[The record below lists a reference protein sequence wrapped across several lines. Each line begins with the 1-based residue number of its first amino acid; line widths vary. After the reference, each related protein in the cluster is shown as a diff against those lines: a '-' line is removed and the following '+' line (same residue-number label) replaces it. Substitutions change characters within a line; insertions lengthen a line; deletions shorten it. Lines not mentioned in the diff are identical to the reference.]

1 MSFLHNPISDVQSI
15 ANNLR
20 DRYKSGFPILKEI
33 VQNADDAKAENLVIG
48 WHPGLIGCQ
57 HPLLKDPGIFFVN
70 DALLKE
76 ADVIGI
82 RTLGLGSKADDT
94 NAVGKFGL
102 GMKSL
107 FHLGELYFFIGS
119 DWQEF
124 QHAYPKSEYQK
135 AAVLNPW
142 DKLRDEWNFFSDSD
156 KKAIQQALL
165 PVTKTFGDDAYKFIV
180 WIPLRSASIA
190 LARGEDDNNYIYNSE
205 DYGRE
210 VPSFLTDSGLAAQLG
225 QLFPMLKHLRTI
237 KGYSFTVNERAPR
250 ELFFTEIEQPVDRIN
265 FPNIKGAVEWSG
277 SIRVNS
283 YSAEQAK
290 SINYV
295 GNESILVS
303 EQLNQLKENKFWPIS
318 YARDALGKEQKV
330 QDKAQPHSATIL
342 LATPSVEQAK
352 LTVRWAV
359 FLPLGEQD
367 TSEEKQVFEVAIA
380 GNTSFDILLH
390 GYFFIDAGR
399 VGIHGRKSIGY
410 RETLDIDSEDTATQE
425 WNRLL
430 ANEGT
435 LPSLLASVALAAS
448 KWRLNT
454 QQVDSLAWGIQ
465 QFLEHRMG
473 RPCHGPITSKYQWV
487 YRLQSSSKAW
497 DLVDISRPVRILP
510 KPNSDEYERIW
521 QTLPALMESADEFV
535 YIENEK
541 PNIISSNNACWQQ
554 HELVR
559 LFESVKS
566 EIFES
571 QKLLGYLADFL
582 HSLNH
587 ESIYSDRCQS
597 VLIQLAQSAFKSIP
611 LTKLSLNGAA
621 IRRFVGYIRSSSRWA
636 VKLDKEEQ
644 PLWNVFAS
652 VKSSKLFVPT
662 FLDGEIRRSSGALS
676 FDDADGVLSQLGM
689 QELNDK
695 QLGKV
700 TDTILDNFKGKEKQ
714 RLLQHHDSLKLF
726 LAYVAGSQ
734 SAYRESRANLMRLIQ
749 QKRLFSISSGERF
762 LLGEVLGEALENSKI
777 VFINSKVN
785 QQLFDGRV
793 ELCNTASVLK
803 LLATKPE
810 LKAPK
815 YRSNLISKL
824 EISESLSSEQKLAV
838 RYLMHGSKNDN
849 DLSESLWSIGGDE
862 EVWSRLHESSLRVDQ
877 SWTLIPHELAA
888 TLKLTP
894 QEKKV
899 VKLEEVNA
907 QSVLTELGDDIQ
919 LLEFDELDLD
929 KRDAEIILEK
939 IEDADLWRSLALH
952 RCVDG
957 KYHSIDN
964 NCFLETNIEI
974 PDEIENQITW
984 IADAEFPAVQR
995 QQRDNIKKLDHSK
1008 IIELVLKHE
1017 NPIQFQDYVLP
1028 LVGKL
1033 ASDDPVFESLSTTK
1047 WLTSSNKVLS
1057 PNMVLDSKQTDWPAV
1072 SELSKVNSEFCF
1084 VDQLDTCG
1092 STGFESIR
1100 NMLVVSDADIA
1111 KLAIKAASRSQGYA
1125 IGQARVTTSALQQAC
1140 MYPQIFRQLDYK
1152 GWELLVECF
1161 KNAPEGSLSDDEL
1174 SQLSSSA
1181 DDTNKLVALH
1191 EALVKAISSP
1201 DSVQELRAVI
1211 LAMICRQPEPLKS
1224 IANLTLRSK
1233 SNEFIGSRM
1242 LCFGVEGITHSS
1254 LIHEQDY
1261 AAIKHVLKIVEPS
1274 SISGEELEQHFN
1286 VPRNQTSHHTS
1297 SFEEI
1302 KRYFADW
1309 EPFITNKTAI
1319 GSVLALMSGNPGIR
1333 ALCEGY
1339 IGSRSIEQ
1347 FIGSIG
1353 ENWRPKA
1360 GTPDTLANFVSK
1372 VDFDIRPDSGS
1383 TIEEDSILGERI
1395 QVNLSEEADSIF
1407 VWSATRVFYS
1417 APITVQLRKLPIYE
1431 MSEEKLLKILKRS
1444 AELFLEKIYLQ
1455 RITLDHIWDKFSG
1468 AEQLDIHAAKLIVLD
1483 GIVQQLKELR
1493 LEAPKIRSLLSE
1505 NNDLLVASAESNCLY
1520 DQDAKHRVLVE
1531 IGEEIEQES
1540 TKAELLTAIK
1550 EKVLGDQYEPASVPF
1565 ELFQNA
1571 DDAVL
1576 ELEDLGYPKEEIH
1589 RRGVFKVSVNDEVLS
1604 FMHWGREINQHISSH
1619 ISSSPKSSNFKMD
1632 LQKMLVRNQSDKE
1645 GSATGKFGLGFKSSL
1660 LISDTPNI
1668 ISGRLAVQIEGGL
1681 LPVLSPK
1688 HEELFDQARNEPL
1701 NKPTRPTII
1710 SLPLNKGVNANRVLE
1725 SFKMRAG
1732 LVSVFAKKIHTIEL
1746 NGELFTWE
1754 PTLLS
1759 SMKGLKVGNIQLP
1772 SKKGYQLTK
1781 ILQIET
1787 DSGRFIFGLSG
1798 KGFTS
1803 LGKKI
1808 PKLWNLAPLMGD
1820 FGIGIAI
1827 NADFQV
1833 DKGRNHLHVSS
1844 TSNGPLFEKLGRELK
1859 SRLEAIY
1866 QETKSNWQA
1875 VRTELQL
1882 DEGVSFIDFWGSLWK
1897 AMWGSGPALP
1907 IEGEKTV
1914 DHTYRLFQG
1923 EGGIVDF
1930 YYSFPVFPTGLNSD
1944 KTKLTTLKSLKY
1956 EASDLLEQVLAHLEH
1971 LPAINELLKTNKLVC
1986 NTYGKHLKKL
1996 GVELAMLDL
2005 NQVLDMTLDNG
2016 ELTPALAEQLQPVF
2030 NPEFEKALKNNK
2042 ATHEQVEDF
2051 RKKLSELKIQTR
2063 NGSYRGIKHTLFAR
2077 KQAANL
2083 DETKVVKFA
2092 PDEFIAADSYAN
2104 VSKLL
2109 EFCRRDAK
2117 PYNADVLHGWAC
2129 RNDLKGNPEKQQAL
2143 CQYIVS
2149 GDFAEKLA
2157 ALIKQHFMPSWIL
2170 DISVKHLEK
2179 WGWNNNQIDTFRN
2192 VRLVSK
2198 DEVDR
2203 RVSQQLKS
2211 EGQSSLTTKEALM
2224 RIYDWWVA
2232 NRDVELANYQNRLY
2246 PSGAFDWD
2254 SIKLDKQPEFYNLAW
2269 LKLLFLGSCQ
2279 TIGRSREEQHRAA
2292 LEYFEKNGWWTV
2304 FADANDPSK
2313 WFDVM
2318 DQYLEQAVTSDTYRT
2333 WLQILPL
2340 YRFSSHLED
2349 YIELFW
2355 MADQGMPN
2363 IKALIQPASSSELS
2377 GAGSSFAPP
2386 ELKATLGIG
2395 ANFILRELYR
2405 HGVYSDESV
2414 EKHCFVAS
2422 KSVRDILCTKLHDS
2436 IDLDKPSAV
2445 SSEKI
2450 YNYLC
2455 SHIGEE
2461 YATFDG
2467 GFDIPLRILASSDKR
2482 DLLENL
2488 LEVGELK

>member
-1 MSFLHNPISDVQSI
+1 MGNLIHDPLADIDLI
-15 ANNLR
+15 ADNLR
-20 DRYKSGFPILKEI
+20 DRYKSGFPILKEM
-33 VQNADDAKAENLVIG
+33 VQNADDAKACNLVIG
-48 WHPGLIGCQ
+48 WHPGIATAT
-57 HPLLKDPGIFFVN
+57 HPLLKDPAIFFVN
-70 DALLKE
+70 DAELKE
-76 ADVIGI
+76 KDVKGI
-82 RTLGLGSKADDT
+82 RTLGLGSKASDT

-107 FHLGELYFFIGS
+107 FHFGELYFFIGS
-119 DWQEF
+119 DWEEYTGP
-124 QHAYPKSEYQK
+124 YPK
-135 AAVLNPW
+135 ADVLNPW
-142 DKLRDEWNFFSDSD
+142 DFERPQWQDFSVREKKL
-156 KKAIQQALL
+156 IQNELASI
-165 PVTKTFGDDAYKFIV
+165 TKTFDKDSYKFIV
-180 WIPLRSASIA
+180 WIPLRSTSIS
-190 LARGEDDNNYIYNSE
+190 LARGDSVTNFIRNSE
-205 DYGRE
+205 DYGYAP
-210 VPSFLTDSGLAAQLG
+210 PSFLTDSNLSSQLG
-225 QLFPMLKHLRTI
+225 KLLPMLKCLRVIRVCSFSPTDKSLTTHCALGLESLSERI
-237 KGYSFTVNERAPR
+237 QYPNLKGEV
-250 ELFFTEIEQPVDRIN
+250 Q
-265 FPNIKGAVEWSG
+265 WSG
-277 SIRVNS
+277 SVNLDLS
-283 YSAEQAK
+283 GDSSASK
-290 SINYV
+290 LNFV
-295 GNESILVS
+295 GTEAVLQSSKFNSLKKNE
-303 EQLNQLKENKFWPIS
+303 FWPIS
-318 YARDALGKEQKV
+318 RGRNRAGEEEVKP
-330 QDKAQPHSATIL
+330 DKTEPHCATVL
-342 LATPSVEQAK
+342 LSKTSNSQATLSVS
-352 LTVRWAV
+352 WAV

-367 TSEEKQVFEVAIA
+367 TSEQKQIFEKEIE
-380 GNTSFDILLH
+380 GDTSFDIQLH

-399 VGIHGRKSIGY
+399 VGIHGRKSIGQQ
-410 RETLDIDSEDTATQE
+410 ETLEINSIDTATQE
-425 WNRLL
+425 WNRML

-435 LPSLLASVALAAS
+435 LPSLLATVALAAT
-448 KWRLNT
+448 KWKLNT
-454 QQVDSLAWGIQ
+454 QQVDSLARGIQ

-497 DLVDISRPVRILP
+497 DLVDISRPVRKLP
-510 KPNSDEYERIW
+510 KPNSGEYERIW
-521 QTLPALMESADEFV
+521 QTLPALMASADEFV

-541 PNIISSNNACWQQ
+541 PNIISSNNSCWQQ
-554 HELVR
+554 HELIR

-566 EIFES
+566 EVFES
-571 QKLLGYLADFL
+571 QKLLGYLVEFIHTLSD
-582 HSLNH
+582 SL
-587 ESIYSDRCQS
+587 IYSERCQS

-611 LTKLSLNGAA
+611 LTKLSQNGSA

-652 VKSSKLFVPT
+652 VKSSKLFVPS
-662 FLDGEIRRSSGALS
+662 FLDNSSGSSGSLS
-676 FDDADGVLSQLGM
+676 FDDADSVFAQLGK
-689 QELNDK
+689 QELNDN
-695 QLGKV
+695 QLAKA
-700 TDTILDNFKGKEKQ
+700 TDSILNNFKEQEKQ
-714 RLLQHHDSLKLF
+714 RLLQLHDSLKLF
-726 LAYVAGSQ
+726 PAYGAGNQ
-734 SAYRESRANLMRLIQ
+734 SPYRESLANLRNLFQ
-749 QKRLFSISSGERF
+749 QKRLFSLSSGKTF
-762 LLGEVLGEALENSKI
+762 SLGGVLIEALEYSKI
-777 VFINSKVN
+777 VFINSTVN

-793 ELCNTASVLK
+793 APCDTAPVLG

-824 EISESLSSEQKLAV
+824 EISESFSTEQKLAV
-838 RYLMHGSKNDN
+838 RYLIHGHKNDHN
-849 DLSESLWSIGGDE
+849 LSEQLWSIGADH
-862 EVWSRLHESSLRVDQ
+862 EVWSRLHKNCLSIEQ
-877 SWTLIPHELAA
+877 SWTLISHELAA
-888 TLKLTP
+888 ALKLTP

-899 VKLEEVNA
+899 VNLVEVNA
-907 QSVLTELGDDIQ
+907 QSVLADLGEDIQ
-919 LLEFDELDLD
+919 CLEFKELNLDEHDV
-929 KRDAEIILEK
+929 EIILEK
-939 IEDADLWRSLALH
+939 IEDAELWRKLSLH
-952 RCVDG
+952 RCVEG
-957 KYHSIDN
+957 KYHSISD
-964 NCFLETNIEI
+964 NCFLETNIEL
-974 PDEIENQITW
+974 PDEIRNQITW
-984 IADAEFPAVQR
+984 IVSAHSQAVQR
-995 QQRDNIKKLDHSK
+995 QQKDNIKKLDHSK
-1008 IIELVLKHE
+1008 IIELVVKHE
-1017 NPIQFQDYVLP
+1017 NPSQFQDYILT

-1033 ASDDPVFESLSTTK
+1033 ASNDPRLESLTATK
-1047 WLTSSNKVLS
+1047 WLTSGGKVLS
-1057 PNMVLDSKQTDWPAV
+1057 PSMVFDCKQEDWPKVA
-1072 SELSKVNSEFCF
+1072 ELSKVNSEFCF
-1084 VDQLDTCG
+1084 VDELDTYG
-1092 STGFESIR
+1092 STCFESIR

-1111 KLAIKAASRSQGYA
+1111 KLAIKAASRSQSYA

-1140 MYPQIFRQLDYK
+1140 KYPQIFRQLDCK

-1161 KNAPEGSLSDDEL
+1161 QNALEGSLSDDEL
-1174 SQLSSSA
+1174 SQLSSSIV
-1181 DDTNKLVALH
+1181 DTNKLVALH

-1233 SNEFIGSRM
+1233 SNEFIASRM

-1286 VPRNQTSHHTS
+1286 VLKNQTSHHTS

-1309 EPFITNKTAI
+1309 EPHITNKTAI
-1319 GSVLALMSGNPGIR
+1319 GSVLALMSRNPGIR
-1333 ALCEGY
+1333 TLCEGY
-1339 IGSRSIEQ
+1339 IGSRTIEQ

-1353 ENWRPKA
+1353 ENWRPKV
-1360 GTPDTLANFVSK
+1360 GTPDTLANFISM

-1383 TIEEDSILGERI
+1383 TIEADSILGERI
-1395 QVNLSEEADSIF
+1395 EVNLSEEADSIF

-1417 APITVQLRKLPIYE
+1417 APITVQLRKLHIYE
-1431 MSEEKLLKILKRS
+1431 MSEEKLLKILKQS

-1455 RITLDHIWDKFSG
+1455 KITLDHIWDKFSG

-1493 LEAPKIRSLLSE
+1493 LDAPKIRSLLSE

-1531 IGEEIEQES
+1531 FGEEIEQEN
-1540 TKAELLTAIK
+1540 TKAELLKAIK

-1576 ELEDLGYPKEEIH
+1576 ELEDLGYPENEIH
-1589 RRGVFKVSVNDEVLS
+1589 QRGVFKVSVSDEVLS
-1604 FMHWGREINQHISSH
+1604 FMHWGREVNQHSSSH
-1619 ISSSPKSSNFKMD
+1619 TSSSPKSSNFKMD

-1645 GSATGKFGLGFKSSL
+1645 GSSTGKFGLGFKSCL

-1701 NKPTRPTII
+1701 NKPIRPTII

-1732 LVSVFAKKIHTIEL
+1732 LVSVFAKKIHTIDF

-1754 PTLLS
+1754 PIKLS
-1759 SMKGLKVGNIQLP
+1759 SMKGLKVGHIQLP

-1787 DSGRFIFGLSG
+1787 DSGRFVFGLSG
-1798 KGFTS
+1798 KGFS
-1803 LGKKI
+1803 PLGKKV

-1844 TSNGPLFEKLGRELK
+1844 TSNGPLFERLGRELK

-1882 DEGVSFIDFWGSLWK
+1882 DEGISLIDFWGSLWK
-1897 AMWGSGPALP
+1897 AMWGNGPALP

-1914 DHTYRLFQG
+1914 DHTYRLFKG
-1923 EGGIVDF
+1923 EGGIMGF

-1971 LPAINELLKTNKLVC
+1971 LPVITELLKTNKLVC

-2005 NQVLDMTLDNG
+2005 NQVLDMILENG
-2016 ELTPALAEQLQPVF
+2016 ELTPAFAEQLQPIF
-2030 NPEFEKALKNNK
+2030 NPEFEKALKKHK

-2051 RKKLSELKIQTR
+2051 RKTLSELKIQTR
-2063 NGSYRGIKHTLFAR
+2063 NGSYRGIKHTLFAD
-2077 KQAANL
+2077 KQTANS
-2083 DETKVVKFA
+2083 DEMKVAKFA
-2092 PDEFIAADSYAN
+2092 PDEFIAANSYAN
-2104 VSKLL
+2104 ASKLL
-2109 EFCRRDAK
+2109 EFCRRDTK
-2117 PYNADVLHGWAC
+2117 PYNADVLHEWAR
-2129 RNDLKGNPEKQQAL
+2129 RNDLNGNPEKQQAL

-2170 DISVKHLEK
+2170 NISVKHLEK

-2203 RVSQQLKS
+2203 RVSQQLKL

-2224 RIYDWWVA
+2224 RIYDWWVM
-2232 NRDVELANYQNRLY
+2232 NRDVELANYQKRLY

-2254 SIKLDKQPEFYNLAW
+2254 SIKLDEQPDVYKPAW
-2269 LKLLFLGSCQ
+2269 LKLFFLGSCQ
-2279 TIGRSREEQHRAA
+2279 TIGRTTEQQHSAA
-2292 LEYFEKNGWWTV
+2292 LKHFEKKGWWSV
-2304 FADANDPSK
+2304 FSDVNDPSK

-2422 KSVRDILCTKLHDS
+2422 KSVRDILRTKLHDS

>member
-33 VQNADDAKAENLVIG
+33 VQNADDAKAENLIIG
-48 WHPGLIGCQ
+48 WHPGLIGCE
-57 HPLLKDPGIFFVN
+57 HPLLNDPGIFFVN

-142 DKLRDEWNFFSDSD
+142 DKLRGEWNFFSDSD

-165 PVTKTFGDDAYKFIV
+165 PVTKTFGGDAYKFIV

-210 VPSFLTDSGLAAQLG
+210 VPSFLTDSSLAAQLG

-342 LATPSVEQAK
+342 LATPSAEQPK

-425 WNRLL
+425 WNRRL

-435 LPSLLASVALAAS
+435 LPSLLTSVDLAAT

-465 QFLEHRMG
+465 QFLKHRMG
-473 RPCHGPITSKYQWV
+473 SPCHGPITSKYQWV

-497 DLVDISRPVRILP
+497 DLVDISRPVRTLP
-510 KPNSDEYERIW
+510 KPNSGEYERIW
-521 QTLPALMESADEFV
+521 QTLPALMESADDFV

-554 HELVR
+554 HEVVR

-566 EIFES
+566 EVFES

-582 HSLNH
+582 HLLNH
-587 ESIYSDRCQS
+587 ESIHSDHCQS

-611 LTKLSLNGAA
+611 LTKLSLNGSA

-652 VKSSKLFVPT
+652 IKSSKLFVPS
-662 FLDGEIRRSSGALS
+662 FLDSDIGSSGALS
-676 FDDADGVLSQLGM
+676 FDDADSVFA
-689 QELNDK
+689 
-695 QLGKV
+695 QLGKQDLNDNQLAKA
-700 TDTILDNFKGKEKQ
+700 TDSILNNFREQEKQ
-714 RLLQHHDSLKLF
+714 RLLQLHDSLKLF
-726 LAYVAGSQ
+726 PAYVAGNQ
-734 SAYRESRANLMRLIQ
+734 SPYRESLANLRKLFQ
-749 QKRLFSISSGERF
+749 QKRLFSLSSGKTF
-762 LLGEVLGEALENSKI
+762 SLGGVLVEALEYSKV

-785 QQLFDGRV
+785 LQLFEGRV
-793 ELCNTASVLK
+793 APCNTVPVLG
-803 LLATKPE
+803 LLAIKPE
-810 LKAPK
+810 LKGPK

-824 EISESLSSEQKLAV
+824 EISESLSSEEKLAV
-838 RYLMHGSKNDN
+838 RYLIHGHKNDHS
-849 DLSESLWSIGGDE
+849 LSEQLWSIGGDH
-862 EVWSRLHESSLRVDQ
+862 EVWSRLHKNCLSIEQ
-877 SWTLIPHELAA
+877 SWTLISHDLAA
-888 TLKLTP
+888 ILKLTP

-899 VKLEEVNA
+899 VNLEEVNA
-907 QSVLTELGDDIQ
+907 QSVLAELGEDIQ
-919 LLEFDELDLD
+919 YLEFDELNLD
-929 KRDAEIILEK
+929 EHDAEIILEK
-939 IEDADLWRSLALH
+939 IEDAELWRKLSLH
-952 RCVDG
+952 RCVEG
-957 KYHSIDN
+957 KYHSVND
-964 NCFLETNIEI
+964 NCFLETNIEL
-974 PDEIENQITW
+974 PDEIRSRITW
-984 IADAEFPAVQR
+984 MVSAHSQAVQR
-995 QQRDNIKKLDHSK
+995 QQKDNIQKLDHSK
-1008 IIELVLKHE
+1008 IIEMVVKHE
-1017 NPIQFQDYVLP
+1017 NPSQFQDYILT

-1033 ASDDPVFESLSTTK
+1033 ASNDPRLESLSTTK
-1047 WLTSSNKVLS
+1047 WLTSGSQVLS
-1057 PNMVLDSKQTDWPAV
+1057 PSMVFDSKREDWPKVA
-1072 SELSKVNSEFCF
+1072 ELSKVNSEFCF
-1084 VDQLDTCG
+1084 VDELDTYG
-1092 STGFESIR
+1092 STCFESIR

-1140 MYPQIFRQLDYK
+1140 KYPQIFRQLDYK

-1174 SQLSSSA
+1174 SLLSSSA

-1211 LAMICRQPEPLKS
+1211 LTMICRQPEPLKS

-1233 SNEFIGSRM
+1233 SNEFIESRM

-1254 LIHEQDY
+1254 LLHEQDY

-1274 SISGEELEQHFN
+1274 SISGEELEQYFN
-1286 VPRNQTSHHTS
+1286 VPRNQTNHHTS

-1339 IGSRSIEQ
+1339 IGSRTIEQ

-1360 GTPDTLANFVSK
+1360 GTPSTLANFVSK
-1372 VDFDIRPDSGS
+1372 VDFDIRPDNGS

-1395 QVNLSEEADSIF
+1395 EVYLSEEADSIF

-1417 APITVQLRKLPIYE
+1417 ASITVQLRKLPIYE

-1576 ELEDLGYPKEEIH
+1576 ELEDLGYPEKEIH
-1589 RRGVFKVSVNDEVLS
+1589 QRGVFKVSVSDEVLS
-1604 FMHWGREINQHISSH
+1604 FMHWGREVNQHSSSH
-1619 ISSSPKSSNFKMD
+1619 TSSSPKNSNFKMD

-1645 GSATGKFGLGFKSSL
+1645 GSSTGKFGLGFKSCL

-1688 HEELFDQARNEPL
+1688 HEELFDQARNELL
-1701 NKPTRPTII
+1701 NKPIRPTII

-1732 LVSVFAKKIHTIEL
+1732 LVSVFAKKIHTIDF

-1754 PTLLS
+1754 PIKLS
-1759 SMKGLKVGNIQLP
+1759 SMKGLKVGHIQLP
-1772 SKKGYQLTK
+1772 TKKGYQLTK

-1787 DSGRFIFGLSG
+1787 DSGRFVFGLSG
-1798 KGFTS
+1798 KGFTP
-1803 LGKKI
+1803 LGKKV

-1844 TSNGPLFEKLGRELK
+1844 TSNSPLFERLGRELK
-1859 SRLEAIY
+1859 TRLEAIY
-1866 QETKSNWQA
+1866 QETKSNWQV

-1882 DEGVSFIDFWGSLWK
+1882 DEGISFIDFWGSLWK
-1897 AMWGSGPALP
+1897 AVWGNGPALP

-1914 DHTYRLFQG
+1914 DHTYRLFKG
-1923 EGGIVDF
+1923 EGGIMDF
-1930 YYSFPVFPTGLNSD
+1930 YYSFPVFPTGLKSD

-1971 LPAINELLKTNKLVC
+1971 LPVITELLKTNKLVC

-2005 NQVLDMTLDNG
+2005 NQVLDMTLENG
-2016 ELTPALAEQLQPVF
+2016 ELTPAFAEQLQPIF
-2030 NPEFEKALKNNK
+2030 NPEFEKALKKHK

-2051 RKKLSELKIQTR
+2051 RKTLCELRIQTR
-2063 NGSYRGIKHTLFAR
+2063 NGSYRGIKHTLFAY
-2077 KQAANL
+2077 KQTANS
-2083 DETKVVKFA
+2083 DEMKVVKFA

-2104 VSKLL
+2104 ASKLL

-2117 PYNADVLHGWAC
+2117 PYNADVLHEWAR
-2129 RNDLKGNPEKQQAL
+2129 RNDLKENPEKQQAL

-2157 ALIKQHFMPSWIL
+2157 ALIKQHFIPSWIL
-2170 DISVKHLEK
+2170 NISVKHLEK

-2422 KSVRDILCTKLHDS
+2422 KRVRDILCTKLHDS

-2482 DLLENL
+2482 DLLDNL

>member
-1 MSFLHNPISDVQSI
+1 MRNLIHDPLADIDLI
-15 ANNLR
+15 ADNLR
-20 DRYKSGFPILKEI
+20 DRYESGFPILKEM
-33 VQNADDAKAENLVIG
+33 VQNADDAKASNLVMG
-48 WHPGLIGCQ
+48 WHPGITNAT
-57 HPLLKDPGIFFVN
+57 HPLLKDPAIFFVN
-70 DALLKE
+70 DAELEEK
-76 ADVIGI
+76 DVKGI
-82 RTLGLGSKADDT
+82 RTLGLGSKASDA

-107 FHLGELYFFIGS
+107 FHFGELYFFIGS
-119 DWQEF
+119 DWEEYTGL
-124 QHAYPKSEYQK
+124 YPK
-135 AAVLNPW
+135 ADVLNPW
-142 DKLRDEWNFFSDSD
+142 DDERPQWQDFSEYEVKLIQKELEVITNSFDNDSSN
-156 KKAIQQALL
+156 
-165 PVTKTFGDDAYKFIV
+165 FIV
-180 WIPLRSASIA
+180 WIPLRSTSISK
-190 LARGEDDNNYIYNSE
+190 ARGDSVTNFIRSSE
-205 DYGRE
+205 DYGYS
-210 VPSFLTDSGLAAQLG
+210 VPSFLTDAKLARKLG
-225 QLFPMLKHLRTI
+225 KLLPMLKCLHTI
-237 KGYSFTVNERAPR
+237 RVCSFSLT
-250 ELFFTEIEQPVDRIN
+250 DRSITTHCALGLDPSSRRIQY
-265 FPNIKGAVEWSG
+265 PNIKGNVQWNG
-277 SIRVNS
+277 SINLDLGEDNS
-283 YSAEQAK
+283 ASK
-290 SINYV
+290 VSFV
-295 GNESILVS
+295 GTEAVLESS
-303 EQLNQLKENKFWPIS
+303 KFNSLKENEVWPIS
-318 YARDALGKEQKV
+318 RGRNRLGEEMVKP
-330 QDKAQPHSATIL
+330 DKTEPHCASVIL
-342 LATPSVEQAK
+342 SKPSDNHAM
-352 LTVRWAV
+352 LTVGWAV
-359 FLPLGEQD
+359 FLPLGEED
-367 TSEEKQVFEVAIA
+367 TSKEKQIFEVEIA
-380 GNTSFDILLH
+380 GDISFDVQLH

-399 VGIHGRKSIGY
+399 VGIHGRKMIGQIEPSI
-410 RETLDIDSEDTATQE
+410 IDSKTITQE

-435 LPSLLASVALAAS
+435 LPSLLATVALAAT
-448 KWRLNT
+448 KWKLNT
-454 QQVDSLAWGIQ
+454 QQVDSLTRGIQ
-465 QFLEHRMG
+465 QFLQHSMG
-473 RPCHGPITSKYQWV
+473 NPCHGPITSKYQWV

-497 DLVDISRPVRILP
+497 DLVDISLPVRKLP
-510 KPNSDEYERIW
+510 KPNAGEYERIW
-521 QTLPALMESADEFV
+521 QTLPALMESADDFV
-535 YIENEK
+535 YVENEK
-541 PNIISSNNACWQQ
+541 PNIISSKNACWQQ
-554 HELVR
+554 HEIVR

-566 EIFES
+566 EVFES
-571 QKLLGYLADFL
+571 QKLLGYLADFMRTL
-582 HSLNH
+582 SDTL
-587 ESIYSDRCQS
+587 IYSDRCQS
-597 VLIQLAQSAFKSIP
+597 VLIQIAQSAFKSIP
-611 LTKLSLNGAA
+611 LTKLSLNSSA

-652 VKSSKLFVPT
+652 VKSSKLFLPS
-662 FLDGEIRRSSGALS
+662 FLDNSSGSSGSLS
-676 FDDADGVLSQLGM
+676 FDDADSVFTQLGK
-689 QELNDK
+689 QELNDN
-695 QLGKV
+695 QLAKA
-700 TDTILDNFKGKEKQ
+700 TDSILNNFREQEKA
-714 RLLQHHDSLKLF
+714 RLLQLHDSLKLF
-726 LAYVAGSQ
+726 PAYVAGNQ
-734 SAYRESRANLMRLIQ
+734 SPYRESLANLRKLFQ
-749 QKRLFSISSGERF
+749 QKRLFSLSSGKTF
-762 LLGEVLGEALENSKI
+762 SLGGVLVEALEYSKV

-785 QQLFDGRV
+785 LQLFEGRV
-793 ELCNTASVLK
+793 APCNTVPVLE

-810 LKAPK
+810 LKAPR

-824 EISESLSSEQKLAV
+824 EVSESLSSEQKLAI
-838 RYLMHGSKNDN
+838 RYLMHGSKSDN
-849 DLSESLWSIGGDE
+849 NLSKQLWSIGGDE
-862 EVWSRLHESSLRVDQ
+862 EVWSRLHKNSLRLDQ
-877 SWTLIPHELAA
+877 SWTLIPHELAT

-894 QEKKV
+894 QEKKI

-907 QSVLTELGDDIQ
+907 QSVLAELGEDIQ
-919 LLEFDELDLD
+919 YLEFDELKLD
-929 KRDAEIILEK
+929 QHDAEIILEK
-939 IEDADLWRSLALH
+939 IEDAELWRKLSLH
-952 RCVDG
+952 RCVEG
-957 KYHSIDN
+957 KYHSVND
-964 NCFLETNIEI
+964 NCFLETNIDL
-974 PDEIENQITW
+974 PDEIRNQITW
-984 IADAEFPAVQR
+984 IVSAHSQAVQR
-995 QQRDNIKKLDHSK
+995 QQKDNIKKLDHSK

-1017 NPIQFQDYVLP
+1017 NPSQFQDYILT

-1033 ASDDPVFESLSTTK
+1033 ASNDPRLESLTTTK
-1047 WLTSSNKVLS
+1047 WLTSGSKVLS
-1057 PNMVLDSKQTDWPAV
+1057 PSMVFDFKREDWPKVAV
-1072 SELSKVNSEFCF
+1072 LSKVNNEFCF
-1084 VDQLDTCG
+1084 VDELDTYG
-1092 STGFESIR
+1092 STCFESIR

-1111 KLAIKAASRSQGYA
+1111 NLAIKAASRSQGYA

-1140 MYPQIFRQLDYK
+1140 KYPQIFRQLDYK

-1181 DDTNKLVALH
+1181 DDTTKLLTLH
-1191 EALVKAISSP
+1191 ETLVKAISSP

-1395 QVNLSEEADSIF
+1395 EVNLSEEADSIF

-1604 FMHWGREINQHISSH
+1604 FMHWGREVNQHSSSH

-1632 LQKMLVRNQSDKE
+1632 LQKMLVRNQSDKK

-1725 SFKMRAG
+1725 SFKIRAG

-1787 DSGRFIFGLSG
+1787 VSGRFIFGLSG

-1866 QETKSNWQA
+1866 QETKLNWQA
-1875 VRTELQL
+1875 VRIELQL
-1882 DEGVSFIDFWGSLWK
+1882 DEDLSIIDFWGSLWK

-1907 IEGEKTV
+1907 SEGEKTV
-1914 DHTYRLFQG
+1914 DHTYRLFKG

-1930 YYSFPVFPTGLNSD
+1930 YYSFPVFPTGLKSGS
-1944 KTKLTTLKSLKY
+1944 TKLTTLKSFTY
-1956 EASDLLEQVLAHLEH
+1956 QTSDLLEQLLAHLERI
-1971 LPAINELLKTNKLVC
+1971 PTVSRLLESNKLVC
-1986 NTYGKHLKKL
+1986 NNYGKQLNKL
-1996 GVELAMLDL
+1996 GLELATLDL
-2005 NQVLDMTLDNG
+2005 SQVLDMTLDNG

-2042 ATHEQVEDF
+2042 ATHEQVDDF
-2051 RKKLSELKIQTR
+2051 RKKLGELKIQTR
-2063 NGSYRGIKHTLFAR
+2063 NGSYRGIKHTLLTD
-2077 KQAANL
+2077 KQAANS
-2083 DETKVVKFA
+2083 DEEKVIKFT
-2092 PDEFIAADSYAN
+2092 PDEYIAAESYTN
-2104 VSKLL
+2104 SKKLL
-2109 EFCRRDAK
+2109 EFCRRDTT
-2117 PYNADVLHGWAC
+2117 PYNVDMLHDWAC
-2129 RNDLKGNPEKQQAL
+2129 RNDLKENPNKVRAL
-2143 CQYIVS
+2143 CEYIVS
-2149 GDFAEKLA
+2149 GDLSGKLA
-2157 ALIKQHFMPSWIL
+2157 ELIKTHAKPNWIW
-2170 DISVKHLEK
+2170 DIDVKHLEK
-2179 WGWNNNQIDTFRN
+2179 WGWNKKQIDMFRN
-2192 VRLVSK
+2192 VRLVSDK
-2198 DEVDR
+2198 EVER

-2211 EGQSSLTTKEALM
+2211 EGQSSLSTKEALM
-2224 RIYDWWVA
+2224 KIYNWWVS
-2232 NRDVELANYQNRLY
+2232 NRDVELTNYQNRLY
-2246 PSGAFDWD
+2246 PSGVFDWE
-2254 SIKLDKQPEFYNLAW
+2254 SIKLDEQPDVYKPAW
-2269 LKLLFLGSCQ
+2269 LKLFFLGSCQ
-2279 TIGRSREEQHRAA
+2279 TIGRTTEQQHSAA
-2292 LEYFEKNGWWTV
+2292 LKHFEDKGWWSV
-2304 FADANDPSK
+2304 FSDVNDPSK

-2355 MADQGMPN
+2355 MAEQGMPN
-2363 IKALIQPASSSELS
+2363 IKALIQPASSAELS

-2405 HGVYSDESV
+2405 YGVYSDESV

-2422 KSVRDILCTKLHDS
+2422 QGVRDILSKKLHDPLE
-2436 IDLDKPSAV
+2436 LDKASAD

-2450 YNYLC
+2450 YSYLC
-2455 SHIGEE
+2455 SHMGEE
-2461 YATFDG
+2461 FATFDG
-2467 GFDIPLRILASSDKR
+2467 GFDIPLRLLARDDK
-2482 DLLENL
+2482 LLENI
-2488 LEVGELK
+2488 LEIGVWN

>member
-1 MSFLHNPISDVQSI
+1 MGNLIHDPLADIDLI
-15 ANNLR
+15 ADNLR
-20 DRYKSGFPILKEI
+20 DRYKSGFPILKEM
-33 VQNADDAKAENLVIG
+33 VQNADDAKACNLVIG
-48 WHPGLIGCQ
+48 WHPGIATAT
-57 HPLLKDPGIFFVN
+57 HPLLKDPAIFFVN
-70 DALLKE
+70 DAELKE
-76 ADVIGI
+76 KDVKGI
-82 RTLGLGSKADDT
+82 RTLGLGSKASDT

-107 FHLGELYFFIGS
+107 FHFGELYFFIGS
-119 DWQEF
+119 DWEEYTGP
-124 QHAYPKSEYQK
+124 YPK
-135 AAVLNPW
+135 ADVLNPW
-142 DKLRDEWNFFSDSD
+142 DFERPQWQDFSDRE
-156 KKAIQQALL
+156 KKLIQNELASI
-165 PVTKTFGDDAYKFIV
+165 TKTFDKDSYKFIV
-180 WIPLRSASIA
+180 WIPLRSTSIS
-190 LARGEDDNNYIYNSE
+190 LARGDSVTNFIRNSE
-205 DYGRE
+205 DYGYAP
-210 VPSFLTDSGLAAQLG
+210 PSFLTDSNLSSQLG
-225 QLFPMLKHLRTI
+225 KLLPMLKCLRVIRVCSFSPTDKSLTTHCALGLESLSERI
-237 KGYSFTVNERAPR
+237 QYPNLKGEV
-250 ELFFTEIEQPVDRIN
+250 Q
-265 FPNIKGAVEWSG
+265 WSG
-277 SIRVNS
+277 SVNLDLS
-283 YSAEQAK
+283 GDSSASK
-290 SINYV
+290 LNFV
-295 GNESILVS
+295 GTEAVLQSSKFSSLKKNE
-303 EQLNQLKENKFWPIS
+303 FWPIS
-318 YARDALGKEQKV
+318 RGRNRAGEEEVKP
-330 QDKAQPHSATIL
+330 DKTEPHCATVL
-342 LATPSVEQAK
+342 LSKTSNSQATLSVS
-352 LTVRWAV
+352 WAV

-367 TSEEKQVFEVAIA
+367 TSEQKQIFEKEIE
-380 GNTSFDILLH
+380 GDTSFDIQLH

-399 VGIHGRKSIGY
+399 AGIHGRKSIGQQ
-410 RETLDIDSEDTATQE
+410 ETLEINSIDTATQE
-425 WNRLL
+425 WNRML

-435 LPSLLASVALAAS
+435 LPSLLATVALATT
-448 KWRLNT
+448 KWKLNT
-454 QQVDSLAWGIQ
+454 QQVDSLARGIQ
-465 QFLEHRMG
+465 QFLQHSMG
-473 RPCHGPITSKYQWV
+473 SPCYGPITSKYQWV
-487 YRLQSSSKAW
+487 YRLQSRSKAW
-497 DLVDISRPVRILP
+497 DLVDISRPVRTLP
-510 KPNSDEYERIW
+510 KPNSGEYERIW
-521 QTLPALMESADEFV
+521 KTLPALMESADDFV

-554 HELVR
+554 HEIVR
-559 LFESVKS
+559 LFESVKR
-566 EIFES
+566 EVFES

-582 HSLNH
+582 HSLNR
-587 ESIYSDRCQS
+587 ESIYSERCQS

-611 LTKLSLNGAA
+611 LTKLSLNGSA

-644 PLWNVFAS
+644 PLWNVFVS
-652 VKSSKLFVPT
+652 VKSSKLFVPA
-662 FLDGEIRRSSGALS
+662 FLDGEISSSGALS
-676 FDDADGVLSQLGM
+676 FDDADGVFSQLGM

-700 TDTILDNFKGKEKQ
+700 TDTILENFKGKEKQ

-734 SAYRESRANLMRLIQ
+734 SAYRESRANLMRLFQ

-762 LLGEVLGEALENSKI
+762 LLGEVLGEALEHSKI

-793 ELCNTASVLK
+793 ELCNSVPVLK

-815 YRSNLISKL
+815 DRSNLISKL
-824 EISESLSSEQKLAV
+824 EISESLNSEQKLAV

-849 DLSESLWSIGGDE
+849 NLSEPLWSIGGDE
-862 EVWSRLHESSLRVDQ
+862 EVWSRLHKNSLSIEQ
-877 SWTLIPHELAA
+877 SWTLISHELAA
-888 TLKLTP
+888 ALKLTP

-899 VKLEEVNA
+899 VNLVEVNA
-907 QSVLTELGDDIQ
+907 QSVLAELGEDIQ
-919 LLEFDELDLD
+919 YLEFDELKLD
-929 KRDAEIILEK
+929 EHDAEIILEK
-939 IEDADLWRSLALH
+939 IDDAELWRKLSLH
-952 RCVDG
+952 RCVEG
-957 KYHSIDN
+957 KYHSISD
-964 NCFLETNIEI
+964 NCFLETNIEL
-974 PDEIENQITW
+974 PDEIRNQITW
-984 IADAEFPAVQR
+984 IVSAHSQAVQR
-995 QQRDNIKKLDHSK
+995 QQKDNIKKLDHSK
-1008 IIELVLKHE
+1008 IIELVVKHE
-1017 NPIQFQDYVLP
+1017 NPSQFQDYILT

-1033 ASDDPVFESLSTTK
+1033 ASNDPRLESLTTTK
-1047 WLTSSNKVLS
+1047 WLTSGGKVLS
-1057 PNMVLDSKQTDWPAV
+1057 PSMVFDCKQEGWPKVA
-1072 SELSKVNSEFCF
+1072 ELSKVNSEFCF
-1084 VDQLDTCG
+1084 VDELDTYG
-1092 STGFESIR
+1092 STCFESIR

-1111 KLAIKAASRSQGYA
+1111 KLAIKAASRSQSYA

-1140 MYPQIFRQLDYK
+1140 KYPQIFRQLDCK

-1161 KNAPEGSLSDDEL
+1161 KNALEGSLSDDEL
-1174 SQLSSSA
+1174 SQLSSSIV
-1181 DDTNKLVALH
+1181 DTNKLVALH

-1224 IANLTLRSK
+1224 IANLTLCSK
-1233 SNEFIGSRM
+1233 SNEFIASRM

-1286 VPRNQTSHHTS
+1286 VLKNQTSHHTS

-1309 EPFITNKTAI
+1309 EPHITNKTAI
-1319 GSVLALMSGNPGIR
+1319 GSVLALMSRNPGIR
-1333 ALCEGY
+1333 TLCEGY
-1339 IGSRSIEQ
+1339 IGSRTIEQ

-1353 ENWRPKA
+1353 ENWRPKV
-1360 GTPDTLANFVSK
+1360 GTPDTLANFISM

-1383 TIEEDSILGERI
+1383 TIEADSILGERI
-1395 QVNLSEEADSIF
+1395 EVNLSEEADSIF

-1417 APITVQLRKLPIYE
+1417 APITVQLRKLHIYE
-1431 MSEEKLLKILKRS
+1431 MSEEKLLKILKQS

-1455 RITLDHIWDKFSG
+1455 KITLDHIWDKFSG

-1493 LEAPKIRSLLSE
+1493 LDAPKIRSLLSE

-1540 TKAELLTAIK
+1540 TKAELLKAIK

-1576 ELEDLGYPKEEIH
+1576 ELEDLGYPENEIH
-1589 RRGVFKVSVNDEVLS
+1589 QRGVFKVSVSDEVLS
-1604 FMHWGREINQHISSH
+1604 FMHWGREVNQHSSSH
-1619 ISSSPKSSNFKMD
+1619 TSSSPKSSNFKMD

-1645 GSATGKFGLGFKSSL
+1645 GSSTGKFGLGFKSCL

-1701 NKPTRPTII
+1701 NKPIRPTII

-1732 LVSVFAKKIHTIEL
+1732 LVSVFAKKIHTIDF

-1754 PTLLS
+1754 PIKLS
-1759 SMKGLKVGNIQLP
+1759 SMKGLKVGHIQLP

-1787 DSGRFIFGLSG
+1787 DSGRFVFGLSG
-1798 KGFTS
+1798 KGFS
-1803 LGKKI
+1803 PLGKKV

-1844 TSNGPLFEKLGRELK
+1844 TSNGPLFERLGRELK

-1882 DEGVSFIDFWGSLWK
+1882 DEGISLIDFWGSLWK
-1897 AMWGSGPALP
+1897 AMWGNGPALP
-1907 IEGEKTV
+1907 IEGEKNV
-1914 DHTYRLFQG
+1914 DHTYRLFKG
-1923 EGGIVDF
+1923 EGGIMGF

-1971 LPAINELLKTNKLVC
+1971 LPVITELLKTNKLVC

-2005 NQVLDMTLDNG
+2005 NQVLDMTLENG
-2016 ELTPALAEQLQPVF
+2016 ELTPAFAEQLQPIF
-2030 NPEFEKALKNNK
+2030 NPEFEKALKKHK

-2051 RKKLSELKIQTR
+2051 RKTLSELKIQTR
-2063 NGSYRGIKHTLFAR
+2063 NGSYRGIKHTLFAD
-2077 KQAANL
+2077 KQTANS
-2083 DETKVVKFA
+2083 DEMKVAKFA
-2092 PDEFIAADSYAN
+2092 PDEFIAANSYAN
-2104 VSKLL
+2104 ASKLL
-2109 EFCRRDAK
+2109 EFCRRDTK
-2117 PYNADVLHGWAC
+2117 PYNADVLHEWAR
-2129 RNDLKGNPEKQQAL
+2129 RNDLNGNPEKQQAL

-2170 DISVKHLEK
+2170 NISVKHLEK

-2203 RVSQQLKS
+2203 RVSQQLKL

-2224 RIYDWWVA
+2224 RIYDWWVM
-2232 NRDVELANYQNRLY
+2232 NRDVELANYQKRLY

-2254 SIKLDKQPEFYNLAW
+2254 SIKLDEQPDVYKPAW
-2269 LKLLFLGSCQ
+2269 LKLFFLGSCQ
-2279 TIGRSREEQHRAA
+2279 TIGRTTEQQHSAA
-2292 LEYFEKNGWWTV
+2292 LKHFEKKGWWSV
-2304 FADANDPSK
+2304 FSDVNDPSK

-2422 KSVRDILCTKLHDS
+2422 KSVRDILRTKLHDS

>member
-1 MSFLHNPISDVQSI
+1 MGNLIHDPLADIDLI
-15 ANNLR
+15 ADNLR
-20 DRYKSGFPILKEI
+20 DRYKSGFPILKEM
-33 VQNADDAKAENLVIG
+33 VQNADDAKAGNLVIG
-48 WHPGLIGCQ
+48 WHPGIATAT
-57 HPLLKDPGIFFVN
+57 HPLLKDPAIFFVN
-70 DALLKE
+70 DAELKE
-76 ADVIGI
+76 KDVKGI
-82 RTLGLGSKADDT
+82 RTLGLGSKASDT

-107 FHLGELYFFIGS
+107 FHFGELYFFIGS
-119 DWQEF
+119 DWEEYTGR
-124 QHAYPKSEYQK
+124 YPK
-135 AAVLNPW
+135 ADVLNPW
-142 DKLRDEWNFFSDSD
+142 DFERPQWQDFSDRE
-156 KKAIQQALL
+156 KKLIQNELAST
-165 PVTKTFGDDAYKFIV
+165 TKTFDKDSYKFIV
-180 WIPLRSASIA
+180 WIPLRSTSIS
-190 LARGEDDNNYIYNSE
+190 LARGDSVTNFIRNSE
-205 DYGRE
+205 DYGYAP
-210 VPSFLTDSGLAAQLG
+210 PSFLTDSNLSSQLG
-225 QLFPMLKHLRTI
+225 KLLPMLKCLRAIRVCSFSPTDKSLTTHCALELESLSERI
-237 KGYSFTVNERAPR
+237 QYPNLKGEV
-250 ELFFTEIEQPVDRIN
+250 Q
-265 FPNIKGAVEWSG
+265 WSG
-277 SIRVNS
+277 SVNLDLS
-283 YSAEQAK
+283 GDSSASK
-290 SINYV
+290 LNFV
-295 GNESILVS
+295 GTEAVLQSNKFSSLKKNE
-303 EQLNQLKENKFWPIS
+303 FWPIS
-318 YARDALGKEQKV
+318 RGRNRAGEEEVKP
-330 QDKAQPHSATIL
+330 DKTEPHCATVL
-342 LATPSVEQAK
+342 LSKTSNSQATLSVS
-352 LTVRWAV
+352 WAV

-367 TSEEKQVFEVAIA
+367 TSEQKQIFEKEIE
-380 GNTSFDILLH
+380 GDTSFDIQLH

-399 VGIHGRKSIGY
+399 VGIHGRKSIGQQ
-410 RETLDIDSEDTATQE
+410 ETLEINSIDTATQE
-425 WNRLL
+425 WNRML

-435 LPSLLASVALAAS
+435 LPSLLASVALAAT
-448 KWRLNT
+448 KWKLNT
-454 QQVDSLAWGIQ
+454 QQVDSLARGIQ
-465 QFLEHRMG
+465 QFLQHSMG
-473 RPCHGPITSKYQWV
+473 SPCHGPITSKYQWV

-497 DLVDISRPVRILP
+497 DLVDISRPIRTLP
-510 KPNSDEYERIW
+510 KPNSGEYERIW
-521 QTLPALMESADEFV
+521 QTLPALMESVDDFV

-541 PNIISSNNACWQQ
+541 PNIISSNNACWQK
-554 HELVR
+554 HEIVR

-566 EIFES
+566 EVFES

-587 ESIYSDRCQS
+587 ESIYSDHCQS

-611 LTKLSLNGAA
+611 LTKLSLNGSA

-636 VKLDKEEQ
+636 VKLDKEDQ
-644 PLWNVFAS
+644 PLWNVFS
-652 VKSSKLFVPT
+652 SIKSSKLFVPS
-662 FLDGEIRRSSGALS
+662 FLDSDIGSSGALS
-676 FDDADGVLSQLGM
+676 FDDADSVFA
-689 QELNDK
+689 
-695 QLGKV
+695 QLGKQDLNDNQLAKA
-700 TDTILDNFKGKEKQ
+700 TDSILNNFREQEKQ
-714 RLLQHHDSLKLF
+714 RLLQLHDSLKLF
-726 LAYVAGSQ
+726 PAYVAGNQ
-734 SAYRESRANLMRLIQ
+734 SPYRESLANLRKLFQ
-749 QKRLFSISSGERF
+749 QKRLFSLSSGKTF
-762 LLGEVLGEALENSKI
+762 SLGGVLVEALEYSKV

-785 QQLFDGRV
+785 LQLFEGRV
-793 ELCNTASVLK
+793 APCNTIPVLG
-803 LLATKPE
+803 LLAIKPE
-810 LKAPK
+810 LKRPK

-824 EISESLSSEQKLAV
+824 EISESLSSEEKLAV
-838 RYLMHGSKNDN
+838 RYLIHGHKNDHS
-849 DLSESLWSIGGDE
+849 LSEQLWSIGGDH
-862 EVWSRLHESSLRVDQ
+862 EVWSRLHKNCLSIEQ
-877 SWTLIPHELAA
+877 SWTLISHYLAA
-888 TLKLTP
+888 ILKLTP

-899 VKLEEVNA
+899 VNLEEVNA
-907 QSVLTELGDDIQ
+907 QSVLAELGEDIQ
-919 LLEFDELDLD
+919 YLEFDELKLD
-929 KRDAEIILEK
+929 EHDAEIILEK
-939 IEDADLWRSLALH
+939 IDDAELWRKLSLH
-952 RCVDG
+952 RCVEG
-957 KYHSIDN
+957 KYHSISD
-964 NCFLETNIEI
+964 NCFLETNIEL
-974 PDEIENQITW
+974 PDEIRNQITW
-984 IADAEFPAVQR
+984 IVSAHSQAVQR
-995 QQRDNIKKLDHSK
+995 QQKDNIKKLDHSK
-1008 IIELVLKHE
+1008 IIELVVKHE
-1017 NPIQFQDYVLP
+1017 NPSQFQDYILT

-1033 ASDDPVFESLSTTK
+1033 ASNDPRLESLSTTK
-1047 WLTSSNKVLS
+1047 WLTSGSKVLS
-1057 PNMVLDSKQTDWPAV
+1057 QSMVFDSKREDWPKVA
-1072 SELSKVNSEFCF
+1072 ELSKVNSKFCF
-1084 VDQLDTCG
+1084 VDELDTYG
-1092 STGFESIR
+1092 STCFESIR

-1140 MYPQIFRQLDYK
+1140 KYPQIFRQLDYK

-1174 SQLSSSA
+1174 SLLSSSSN
-1181 DDTNKLVALH
+1181 DTDKLVALH

-1224 IANLTLRSK
+1224 ISNLKLRSK
-1233 SNEFIGSRM
+1233 SNEFIESRM
-1242 LCFGVEGITHSS
+1242 LCFGVEGISHSS
-1254 LIHEQDY
+1254 LLHEQDY

-1274 SISGEELEQHFN
+1274 SSSGEELEQYFN
-1286 VPRNQTSHHTS
+1286 VPRNQTNHHTS

-1339 IGSRSIEQ
+1339 IGSRTIEQ

-1360 GTPDTLANFVSK
+1360 GTPSTLANFVSK
-1372 VDFDIRPDSGS
+1372 VDFDIRPDNGS

-1395 QVNLSEEADSIF
+1395 EVYLSEEADSIF

-1417 APITVQLRKLPIYE
+1417 ASITVQLRKLPIYE

-1576 ELEDLGYPKEEIH
+1576 ELEDLDYPEKEIH
-1589 RRGVFKVSVNDEVLS
+1589 QRGVFKVSVSDEVLS
-1604 FMHWGREINQHISSH
+1604 FMHWGREVNQHSSSH
-1619 ISSSPKSSNFKMD
+1619 TSSSPKSSNFKMD

-1645 GSATGKFGLGFKSSL
+1645 GSSTGKFGLGFKSCL

-1688 HEELFDQARNEPL
+1688 HEELFDQARNELL
-1701 NKPTRPTII
+1701 NKPIRPTII

-1732 LVSVFAKKIHTIEL
+1732 LVSVFAKKIHTIDF

-1754 PTLLS
+1754 PIKLS
-1759 SMKGLKVGNIQLP
+1759 SMKGLKVGYIQLP

-1787 DSGRFIFGLSG
+1787 DSGRFVFGLSG
-1798 KGFTS
+1798 KGFTP
-1803 LGKKI
+1803 LGKKV

-1844 TSNGPLFEKLGRELK
+1844 TSNGPLFERLGRELK
-1859 SRLEAIY
+1859 TRLEAIY

-1882 DEGVSFIDFWGSLWK
+1882 DEGISFIDFWGSLWK
-1897 AMWGSGPALP
+1897 AMWGNGPALP

-1914 DHTYRLFQG
+1914 DHTYRLFKG
-1923 EGGIVDF
+1923 EGGIMDF
-1930 YYSFPVFPTGLNSD
+1930 YYSFPVFPTGLKSD

-1971 LPAINELLKTNKLVC
+1971 LPVITELLKTNKLVC

-2005 NQVLDMTLDNG
+2005 NQVLDMTLENG
-2016 ELTPALAEQLQPVF
+2016 ELTPAFAEQLQPIF
-2030 NPEFEKALKNNK
+2030 NPEFEKALKKHK

-2051 RKKLSELKIQTR
+2051 RKTLSELRIQTR
-2063 NGSYRGIKHTLFAR
+2063 NGSYRGIKHTLFAY
-2077 KQAANL
+2077 KQTANS
-2083 DETKVVKFA
+2083 DEMKVVKFA

-2104 VSKLL
+2104 ASKLL

-2117 PYNADVLHGWAC
+2117 PYNADVLHEWAR
-2129 RNDLKGNPEKQQAL
+2129 RNDLKENPEKQQAL

-2157 ALIKQHFMPSWIL
+2157 ALIKQHFIPSWIL
-2170 DISVKHLEK
+2170 NISVKHLEK

-2482 DLLENL
+2482 DLLDNL

>member
-265 FPNIKGAVEWSG
+265 FPNIRGAVEWSG

-734 SAYRESRANLMRLIQ
+734 SAYRESRANLMRLYQ

-1140 MYPQIFRQLDYK
+1140 KYPQIFRQLDYK

>member
-33 VQNADDAKAENLVIG
+33 VQNADDAKAQNLIIG
-48 WHPGLIGCQ
+48 WHPGLKDVD
-57 HPLLKDPGIFFVN
+57 HPLLKDPGFFFVN
-70 DALLKE
+70 DAPLTE
-76 ADVIGI
+76 ADVKGI

-119 DWQEF
+119 DWQEY
-124 QHAYPKSEYQK
+124 QGKYPK
-135 AAVLNPW
+135 ADVLNPW
-142 DKLRDEWNFFSDSD
+142 DELRKEWNSFSDLD
-156 KKAIQQALL
+156 KKAIQQALS
-165 PVTKTFGDDAYKFIV
+165 PVTNAFNDDAYVFIV
-180 WIPLRSASIA
+180 WIPLRSVSIA
-190 LARGEDDNNYIYNSE
+190 QARGEDGNNYIYNSE

-210 VPSFLTDSGLAAQLG
+210 VPNFLTDSNLASQLG

-237 KGYSFTVNERAPR
+237 QGCSFAANESDPR
-250 ELFFTEIEQPVDRIN
+250 ELFSTEIEQPIDRIH
-265 FPNIKGAVEWSG
+265 FPTINGEEEWSG

-342 LATPSVEQAK
+342 LATPSAAQAK

-410 RETLDIDSEDTATQE
+410 REALDIDSEDTATQE

-435 LPSLLASVALAAS
+435 LPSLLVSVALAAS

-465 QFLEHRMG
+465 QFLKHRMG
-473 RPCHGPITSKYQWV
+473 SPCHEPITSKNQWV
-487 YRLQSSSKAW
+487 YRLQSSSKSW

-652 VKSSKLFVPT
+652 VKSSKLFVPA

-734 SAYRESRANLMRLIQ
+734 SAYRESLANLMSLFQ

-762 LLGEVLGEALENSKI
+762 ILGEVLGEALEHNKI

-793 ELCNTASVLK
+793 ELCNTVPVLK

-815 YRSNLISKL
+815 DRSNLISKL

-838 RYLMHGSKNDN
+838 RYLVHGHKNDYS
-849 DLSESLWSIGGDE
+849 LSEQLWSIGGDH
-862 EVWSRLHESSLRVDQ
+862 EVWSRLHKNCLSIEQ
-877 SWTLIPHELAA
+877 SWTLISHELAV

-899 VKLEEVNA
+899 VNLEEVNA
-907 QSVLTELGDDIQ
+907 QSVLAELGEDIQ
-919 LLEFDELDLD
+919 YLEFDELSLD
-929 KRDAEIILEK
+929 EHDAEIVLEK
-939 IEDADLWRSLALH
+939 IEDAELWRKLSLH
-952 RCVDG
+952 RCVEG
-957 KYHSIDN
+957 KYHSVND
-964 NCFLETNIEI
+964 NCFLETNIEL
-974 PDEIENQITW
+974 PDEIRNQITW
-984 IADAEFPAVQR
+984 IVSAHSQAVQR
-995 QQRDNIKKLDHSK
+995 QQKDNIKKLDHSK

-1017 NPIQFQDYVLP
+1017 NPSQFQDYILT

-1033 ASDDPVFESLSTTK
+1033 ASDAPVFELLVTTN
-1047 WLTSSNKVLS
+1047 WLTSGNKVLS
-1057 PNMVLDSKQTDWPAV
+1057 PNMVLDSKQTDWPAI

-1084 VDQLDTCG
+1084 VDELDTYG
-1092 STGFESIR
+1092 STCFDSIR
-1100 NMLVVSDADIA
+1100 NMLVVSDVDIA

-1125 IGQARVTTSALQQAC
+1125 IGQAPVTTSVLQQAC
-1140 MYPQIFRQLDYK
+1140 KYPQIFRQLDYK

-1161 KNAPEGSLSDDEL
+1161 NNAPEGILSDDEL

-1233 SNEFIGSRM
+1233 SNEFIESRM

-1254 LIHEQDY
+1254 LLHEQDY
-1261 AAIKHVLKIVEPS
+1261 SAIKHVLKIVEPS

-1286 VPRNQTSHHTS
+1286 APRNQTSHQTS
-1297 SFEEI
+1297 SYEQI
-1302 KRYFADW
+1302 KRYFVDW
-1309 EPFITNKTAI
+1309 APFITNTTAI

-1339 IGSRSIEQ
+1339 IGSRNIEQ

-1353 ENWRPKA
+1353 ENWRPKS
-1360 GTPDTLANFVSK
+1360 GTPDNLANFVSK

-1395 QVNLSEEADSIF
+1395 EVNLSEEADSIF

-1604 FMHWGREINQHISSH
+1604 FMHWGREVNQHSSSH
-1619 ISSSPKSSNFKMD
+1619 ISSSPKSSTFKMD

-1645 GSATGKFGLGFKSSL
+1645 GSATGKFGLGFKSCL

-1688 HEELFDQARNEPL
+1688 HEELFEQARNEPL
-1701 NKPTRPTII
+1701 NKPIRPTII

-1725 SFKMRAG
+1725 SFKIRAG

-1798 KGFTS
+1798 KGFTP

-1844 TSNGPLFEKLGRELK
+1844 TSNDPLFEKLGRELK

-1866 QETKSNWQA
+1866 QETKLNWQA

-1882 DEGVSFIDFWGSLWK
+1882 DEDLSIIDFWGSLWK
-1897 AMWGSGPALP
+1897 AMWGGGPKLP
-1907 IEGEKTV
+1907 VDGEKTV

-1930 YYSFPVFPTGLNSD
+1930 YYSFPVFPTGLKSGS
-1944 KTKLTTLKSLKY
+1944 TKLTTLKSFTY
-1956 EASDLLEQVLAHLEH
+1956 QTSDLLEQLLAHLERI
-1971 LPAINELLKTNKLVC
+1971 PTVSRLLESNKLVC
-1986 NTYGKHLKKL
+1986 NNYGKQLNKL
-1996 GVELAMLDL
+1996 GLELATLDL
-2005 NQVLDMTLDNG
+2005 SQVLDMTLDNG

-2042 ATHEQVEDF
+2042 ATHEQVDDF
-2051 RKKLSELKIQTR
+2051 RKKLGELKIQTR
-2063 NGSYRGIKHTLFAR
+2063 NGSYRGIKHTLLTD
-2077 KQAANL
+2077 KLAANS
-2083 DETKVVKFA
+2083 DEEKVIKFT
-2092 PDEFIAADSYAN
+2092 PDEYIAAESYTN
-2104 VSKLL
+2104 SKKLL
-2109 EFCRRDAK
+2109 EFCRRDTT
-2117 PYNADVLHGWAC
+2117 PYNVDMLHDWAC
-2129 RNDLKGNPEKQQAL
+2129 RNDLKENPNKVRAL
-2143 CQYIVS
+2143 CEYIVS
-2149 GDFAEKLA
+2149 GDLSGKLA
-2157 ALIKQHFMPSWIL
+2157 ELIKTHAKPNWIW
-2170 DISVKHLEK
+2170 DIDVKHLEK
-2179 WGWNNNQIDTFRN
+2179 WGWNKKQIDMFRN
-2192 VRLVSK
+2192 VRLVSDK
-2198 DEVDR
+2198 EVER

-2211 EGQSSLTTKEALM
+2211 EGQSSLSTKEALM
-2224 RIYDWWVA
+2224 KIYNWWVS
-2232 NRDVELANYQNRLY
+2232 NRDVELTNYQNRLY
-2246 PSGAFDWD
+2246 PSGVFDWE
-2254 SIKLDKQPEFYNLAW
+2254 SIKLDEQPDVYKPAW
-2269 LKLLFLGSCQ
+2269 LKLFFLGSCQ
-2279 TIGRSREEQHRAA
+2279 TIGRTTEQQHSAA
-2292 LEYFEKNGWWTV
+2292 LKHFEDKGWWSV
-2304 FADANDPSK
+2304 FSDVNDPSK

-2355 MADQGMPN
+2355 MAEQGMPN
-2363 IKALIQPASSSELS
+2363 IKALIQPASSAELS

-2405 HGVYSDESV
+2405 YGVYSDESV

-2422 KSVRDILCTKLHDS
+2422 QGVRDILSKKLHDPLE
-2436 IDLDKPSAV
+2436 LDKASAD

-2450 YNYLC
+2450 YSYLC
-2455 SHIGEE
+2455 LHMGEE
-2461 YATFDG
+2461 FATFDG
-2467 GFDIPLRILASSDKR
+2467 GFDIPLRLLARDDK
-2482 DLLENL
+2482 LLENI
-2488 LEVGELK
+2488 LEIGVWN